1 MRAFVLL
8 SAALAATVVRA
19 QSGNNGCALIV
30 SGPPKS
36 ALFDQVQYQQLIL
49 IPHIKS
55 VAFPAII
62 LLDNAVTMKFTSSLS

>member
-36 ALFDQVQYQQLIL
+36 ALFDQVSYQQLL
-49 IPHIKS
+49 IPHIES
-55 VAFPAII
+55 AAFPALI
-62 LLDNAVTMKFTSSLS
+62 LEDTQSLRH

>member
-36 ALFDQVQYQQLIL
+36 ALFDQV
-49 IPHIKS
+49 S
-55 VAFPAII
+55 
-62 LLDNAVTMKFTSSLS
+62 